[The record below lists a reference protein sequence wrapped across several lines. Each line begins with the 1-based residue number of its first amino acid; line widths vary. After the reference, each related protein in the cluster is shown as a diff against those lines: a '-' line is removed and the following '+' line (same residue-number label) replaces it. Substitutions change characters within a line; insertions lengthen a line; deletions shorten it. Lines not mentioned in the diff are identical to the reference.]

1 MMIGHLH
8 YANTQKVVKTLDSSL
23 SALQVKTMSKT
34 GDYYMYVYKLD
45 NGYYMRILPDNL
57 SSFDDT
63 KLTDDG
69 TRLCNNTIKI
79 RMDSSTGNE
88 VTEKGAGGNYIK
100 IAYTKT
106 ACFDMANT
114 NVSAIYIDGVPAYT
128 VKLVSDTGKHFIE
141 K

>member
-1 MMIGHLH
+1 
-8 YANTQKVVKTLDSSL
+8 
-23 SALQVKTMSKT
+23 MSKT

-79 RMDSSTGNE
+79 RMDSSTGN
-88 VTEKGAGGNYIK
+88 
-100 IAYTKT
+100 
-106 ACFDMANT
+106 
-114 NVSAIYIDGVPAYT
+114 VPVEIISRLPTRKRRA
-128 VKLVSDTGKHFIE
+128 LIRQIRM
-141 K
+141 

>member
-1 MMIGHLH
+1 MPP
-8 YANTQKVVKTLDSSL
+8 
-23 SALQVKTMSKT
+23 
-34 GDYYMYVYKLD
+34 
-45 NGYYMRILPDNL
+45 RR
-57 SSFDDT
+57 
-63 KLTDDG
+63 G
-69 TRLCNNTIKI
+69 TPPPRLLRTPTFTTIKI

-106 ACFDMANT
+106 ACFDTANT